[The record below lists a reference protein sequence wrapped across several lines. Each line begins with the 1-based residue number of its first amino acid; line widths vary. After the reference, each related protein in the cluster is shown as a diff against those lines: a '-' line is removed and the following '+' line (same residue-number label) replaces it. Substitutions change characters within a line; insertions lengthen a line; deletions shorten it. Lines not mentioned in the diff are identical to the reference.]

1 MSTVPGGRVKAEESP
16 KASSSRPSPDSPHHP
31 GLVLAVIVGCQL
43 MVGVD
48 TSVVTIAL
56 PDIRGALDL
65 STGGLAWVQNGYT
78 LAFGGLLLLG
88 GRSGDIIGRRRA
100 FVGGIALF
108 TLASLLGGVASNG
121 GVLICARALQ
131 GVGAALAAPSAMAL
145 IATLFAGAARV
156 RALSV
161 SSAVTG
167 LGGALGMLLG
177 GLLTDLSSWRLV
189 FFINLPIGLLIAVA
203 APRVLSETP
212 RRSVG
217 VDGAGAV
224 TGTLGL
230 TALVYGLIRTGSDGW
245 HDALALGVLGAAA
258 VLFVVFVL
266 VEARVPHPLVPLR
279 LVTDRQ
285 RAGAFA
291 GLAALVSGM
300 FGGFFFLTQYFQQN
314 LGYGPLEAGAA
325 FLPIVGTQFVV
336 VRCGP
341 RLLKRFGA
349 RVLVTTGTLLVAT
362 AMLWL
367 TTLDPHQGYAAGLLG
382 PLLLYGAGGGLTV
395 MPLMATILSS
405 VTPEDSGAAAGVAQT
420 VMWSGASLGVSVMV
434 AVFDAVAG
442 RSGGHAPVEAFS
454 RTFVTGAAFALLAS
468 FIAFSTLRP
477 ARSSDRPDA

>member
-1 MSTVPGGRVKAEESP
+1 MSTVPGGRVNAEMSP
-16 KASSSRPSPDSPHHP
+16 ELSSSRPSPDSPRHP

-65 STGGLAWVQNGYT
+65 STGGLAWVQNAYT

-100 FVGGIALF
+100 FTGGIVLF
-108 TLASLLGGVASNG
+108 TLASLLGGVASG
-121 GVLICARALQ
+121 GEVLICARAAQ

-145 IATLFAGAARV
+145 IATLFTGVARV
-156 RALSV
+156 RALGV

-167 LGGALGMLLG
+167 VGGALGMLLG

-189 FFINLPIGLLIAVA
+189 FFINIPIGVLIAVA
-203 APRVLSETP
+203 APRVLAETT
-212 RRSVG
+212 RRQVG
-217 VDGAGAV
+217 IDFAGAV
-224 TGTLGL
+224 TGTFGL

-245 HDALALGVLGAAA
+245 HDALALGALGASA
-258 VLFVVFVL
+258 VLFVAFVL

-279 LVTDRQ
+279 LLTDRR
-285 RAGAFA
+285 RAGAFV
-291 GLAALVSGM
+291 GLAVMVAGM

-314 LGYGPLEAGAA
+314 LGYGPLKAGAA

-336 VRCGP
+336 LRFAPG
-341 RLLKRFGA
+341 LLGRFGA
-349 RVLVTTGTLLVAT
+349 RALVTTGALLVAT

-367 TTLDPHQGYAAGLLG
+367 TTLDAHQSYATGLLG
-382 PLLLYGAGGGLTV
+382 PFLLYGAGGGLTV

-420 VMWSGASLGVSVMV
+420 VLWSGASLGVSIMV
-434 AVFDAVAG
+434 TVFGAVAG
-442 RSGGHAPVEAFS
+442 HSAGPASADALS
-454 RTFVTGAAFALLAS
+454 STFVTGAAFALVAS
-468 FIAFSTLRP
+468 LIAFSTLRP
-477 ARSSDRPDA
+477 ARPSDQPDT